1 MNPLTWIFVAAIR
14 LYQWF
19 ISPLIGPSCRY
30 MPSCSEYA
38 REALIEHGPL
48 AGAWLAVRRLLRC
61 HPWGGEGWDPVPPAR
76 AARIDHH
83 PHCRDCP

>member
-19 ISPLIGPSCRY
+19 IAPLVGPACRY

-38 REALIEHGPL
+38 REAVVTHGPL

-61 HPWGGEGWDPVPPAR
+61 HPWGGEGWDPVPPPRSAGT
-76 AARIDHH
+76 DHH
-83 PHCRDCP
+83 SHCRDCP